1 MENSIV
7 LCTKNMGYKNRIMIM
22 ENSIIFNG
30 PSIIMIITK
39 KYYRWINTKSYTIV
53 IIVIIM
59 MSNDE

>member
-1 MENSIV
+1 
-7 LCTKNMGYKNRIMIM
+7 M

-59 MSNDE
+59 MNNDGIMPQNKWTLKYVDLGK

>member
-1 MENSIV
+1 
-7 LCTKNMGYKNRIMIM
+7 MGYKNRIMIM

-39 KYYRWINTKSYTIV
+39 KYYRWINTKLYTIV